1 MSAAHSFLVHPLLA
15 PVPIEPGAEIV
26 IGRSADCDLALPSAE
41 ASRRH
46 ARVRMTP
53 DGPELEDL
61 GSTNGT
67 FLNGFRIEALESL
80 SPGDAIGIGDVT
92 LTYCRI
98 GSDAAASPA
107 EAQTDDAQTRLAGL
121 PPAKESMDV
130 LSGDLGEI
138 PVFAVLQMLEMGGKT
153 GLLTIDADAG
163 PVRAWL
169 ESGRAIHAETEKS
182 SGFEAALALA
192 SVDHGHFDFATDVA
206 PPERSMDAS
215 VTEVLL
221 EASRILD
228 ES

>member
-15 PVPIEPGAEIV
+15 PVPLEPGAEVV
-26 IGRSADCDLALPSAE
+26 IGRSGDCDLALPSAE

-46 ARVRMTP
+46 AKVRMAAA
-53 DGPELEDL
+53 GPEIEDL

-67 FLNGFRIEALESL
+67 FLNGFRIEGAEPL
-80 SPGDAIGIGDVT
+80 SPGDEIAIGDVT

-98 GSDAAASPA
+98 GTDAASPA

-169 ESGRAIHAETEKS
+169 ESGRAVHAETEKS
-182 SGFEAALALA
+182 TGFEAALVLA
-192 SVDHGHFDFATDVA
+192 SVDHGHFDFATDIA

-228 ES
+228 EA

>member
-1 MSAAHSFLVHPLLA
+1 MARKRQSFLVHPLLA
-15 PVPIEPGAEIV
+15 PVPLEAGAEIV

-46 ARVRMTP
+46 ASVTMTGE
-53 DGPELEDL
+53 GPVLRDL

-67 FLNGFRIEALESL
+67 FLNGIRVEGEETLA
-80 SPGDAIGIGDVT
+80 PGDGIGVGDVT
-92 LTYCRI
+92 ITFCRI
-98 GSDAAASPA
+98 GSDVDETATHD
-107 EAQTDDAQTRLAGL
+107 EAKTQLAGIS
-121 PPAKESMDV
+121 PPKESMDV

-153 GLLTIDADAG
+153 GLLTIDADDG
-163 PVRAWL
+163 PLRAWL
-169 ESGRAIHAETEKS
+169 ESGRAIHAETEKE
-182 SGFEAALALA
+182 SGFEAALVLA
-192 SVDHGHFDFATDVA
+192 SVEAGRFDFATDIV